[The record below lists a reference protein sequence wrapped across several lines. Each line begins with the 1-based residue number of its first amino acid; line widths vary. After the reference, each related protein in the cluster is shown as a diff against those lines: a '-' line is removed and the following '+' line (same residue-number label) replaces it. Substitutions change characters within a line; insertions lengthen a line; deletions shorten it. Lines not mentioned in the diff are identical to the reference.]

1 MGNQIIISADSTCDL
16 TPELL
21 EQYQIKTLPL
31 YITFGEK
38 SYLDGIE
45 ITPDEIYQKVAADGV
60 MPKTAAISIGDFIE
74 YFGNLLKEADQVIH
88 FTLSSGL
95 SCTYQ
100 NACLAAEDFEGK
112 VFIVD
117 SENLSTGE
125 ALTIL
130 HASEMASTGKTAE
143 EIVAEAESYR
153 KRVDASFIVDKLD
166 YLYKGGRCSALSAL
180 GANLL
185 SIKPCIEV
193 KGGKMDVGKK
203 YRGKFGAVLQKY
215 IAERLADGDFETDRI
230 FVTHA
235 GCDPTIVETAKKA
248 VEDTGIFREVLLT
261 RAGCTISSH
270 CGADT
275 LGILFVRKNDVI

>member
-1 MGNQIIISADSTCDL
+1 MGNKIIISADSTCDL

-21 EQYQIKTLPL
+21 EKYQIKTLPL
-31 YITFGEK
+31 YITFGDK
-38 SYLDGIE
+38 SYLDGVE
-45 ITPDEIYQKVAADGV
+45 ITPDEIYQKVEAGGI
-60 MPKTAAISIGDFIE
+60 MPKTSAISIGDFIE
-74 YFGNLLKEADQVIH
+74 YFGGLLKEADQVIH

-100 NACLAAEDFEGK
+100 NACLAAEDFEGR
-112 VFIVD
+112 VFVVD

-130 HASEMASTGKTAE
+130 HASDMVAGGKTAE
-143 EIVAEAESYR
+143 EIVAEAEGYR

-215 IAERLADGDFETDRI
+215 IAERLAEGEFCTDRI

-235 GCDPTIVETAKKA
+235 GCDPEIVETAKKA
-248 VEDTGIFREVLLT
+248 VEDIGIFRDVLLT

-275 LGILFVRKNDVI
+275 LGILFVRKNEVI